1 MEFIG
6 KSLDYLD
13 LRVLR
18 FQQNNLRLE
27 DETTLILDGDIL
39 PYLIKESTGI
49 SFKKVSS
56 KGRYILYKS
65 DNEYLDDI
73 FINVEKEASSI
84 QFKSKFF
91 LKENS
96 MEIILKILEIAQR
109 NEWAYHSTRTDFQY
123 LLKADNIKQII
134 KNFDFLDLLISQKI
148 KNKKLLY
155 LRAENSNIDVVIYD
169 KTNQIEEIASK
180 EYKEDFMKKYGNLD
194 NLFRIEF
201 RIKNKRTNK
210 NIMPS
215 IKNKENFEELI
226 KIEILKRV
234 KIKKSLKRLIFK

>member
-13 LRVLR
+13 LRILR
-18 FQQNNLRLE
+18 FQQNHLRLE

-49 SFKKVSS
+49 QFKKVSS

-65 DNEYLDDI
+65 ENEYLDDI
-73 FINVEKEASSI
+73 FLNIEKEASSV

-91 LKENS
+91 LKDNS
-96 MEIILKILEIAQR
+96 MDIILKVLEIAQK
-109 NEWAYHSTRTDFQY
+109 NEWSSHSTRTDFQY
-123 LLKADNIKQII
+123 LLKADNIKEII
-134 KNFDFLDLLISQKI
+134 KNFDFQDLLISQKI

-155 LRAENSNIDVVIYD
+155 LRADNSNIEVVIYN
-169 KTNQIEEIASK
+169 KTNQIEEMASK
-180 EYKEDFMKKYGNLD
+180 EYKEDFTKKYDILND
-194 NLFRIEF
+194 LFRIEF

-210 NIMPS
+210 SIIPA

-234 KIKKSLKRLIFK
+234 KIKKSLKSLIFK

>member
-1 MEFIG
+1 MEFVG

-18 FQQNNLRLE
+18 FQQNHLRLE
-27 DETTLILDGDIL
+27 DETTLLCDGDIL

-56 KGRYILYKS
+56 KGRYVLYKS
-65 DNEYLDDI
+65 ENNYLDDI
-73 FINVEKEASSI
+73 FLNIEKEASSI

-96 MEIILKILEIAQR
+96 MEIILKILEIAQK

-123 LLKADNIKQII
+123 LLKANSIKEVI
-134 KNFDFLDLLISQKI
+134 KNFDFQDLLISQKI
-148 KNKKLLY
+148 KNKNLLY
-155 LRAENSNIDVVIYD
+155 LRAENSNIEVVIYD

-180 EYKEDFMKKYGNLD
+180 EYKEDFMKIYGNLD
-194 NLFRIEF
+194 KLLRIEF
-201 RIKNKRTNK
+201 RVKNKRTNK
-210 NIMPS
+210 NIMPA